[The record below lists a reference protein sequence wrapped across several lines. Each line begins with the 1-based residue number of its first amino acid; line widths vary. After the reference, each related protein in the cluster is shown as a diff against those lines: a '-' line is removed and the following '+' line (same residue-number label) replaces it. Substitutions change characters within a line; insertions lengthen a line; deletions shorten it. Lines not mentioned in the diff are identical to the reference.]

1 MSLAVARTKAAYPI
15 RRNSKRT
22 SCERTTCES
31 LLYRTHSRSSERQN
45 LRQRCARTLRIGAW
59 TAAENICLQDEN
71 DGDTSLLSNAR
82 EYPNEVALDNAN
94 EDSHVPQ
101 GQVVRKVKTA
111 DNDRSKSKRV
121 PWEDRMGG
129 FRQDITVH
137 QNFHAKLHAT
147 VFKNIMRREPLLRG
161 MPVYDKTFDAVRS
174 GRDLFIQT
182 ERSVRSLQYL
192 LPVMQ
197 SILESGP
204 LRRSRPQLL
213 PRPSSLLVLCPT
225 GGHAQDV
232 QGMATRLIKGH
243 KFGVGVMTL
252 SVPSQRHSKD
262 LRTKGFNV
270 LMSTPENI
278 LQWLALPHAKSPLCE
293 ALQDLQTLVVD
304 GKASSI
310 RGGDF
315 LQLLKAVMEDIPLQ
329 KKTQRVIISDEHD
342 PQLDE
347 QLTRLVLQDNY
358 ELHQEPQ
365 LEQIQETHWAREKEK
380 KRDERAWRRKRLS
393 FKNRGLKGPER

>member
-1 MSLAVARTKAAYPI
+1 M
-15 RRNSKRT
+15 
-22 SCERTTCES
+22 
-31 LLYRTHSRSSERQN
+31 
-45 LRQRCARTLRIGAW
+45 RQRCARTFGIGVG
-59 TAAENICLQDEN
+59 TAAENIYLQDEN
-71 DGDTSLLSNAR
+71 DGDTSLLRNAR
-82 EYPNEVALDNAN
+82 EYTKEVALDNAN
-94 EDSHVPQ
+94 EDPPVPQ
-101 GQVVRKVKTA
+101 GQAVREDKTA
-111 DNDRSKSKRV
+111 DNDRSKSTRV

-161 MPVYDKTFDAVRS
+161 MPVYDTTFDAVRS
-174 GRDLFIQT
+174 GRNLFIQT

-293 ALQDLQTLVVD
+293 ALQDLRTLVVD
-304 GKASSI
+304 GKASSL

-315 LQLLKAVMEDIPLQ
+315 LQLLEAVMEDIPLQ

-342 PQLDE
+342 PQLDG
-347 QLTRLVLQDNY
+347 QLTRLVLQDGY
-358 ELHQEPQ
+358 EVHQEPQ
-365 LEQIQETHWAREKEK
+365 LEQIQEAHWAREKEK
-380 KRDERAWRRKRLS
+380 KRDERAWRRKRLN
-393 FKNRGLKGPER
+393 FKNRGLEGPNR

>member
-1 MSLAVARTKAAYPI
+1 M
-15 RRNSKRT
+15 
-22 SCERTTCES
+22 
-31 LLYRTHSRSSERQN
+31 
-45 LRQRCARTLRIGAW
+45 
-59 TAAENICLQDEN
+59 CLQDEN

-82 EYPNEVALDNAN
+82 EYPKKVALDNAN

-111 DNDRSKSKRV
+111 DNDKSKSKRV

-129 FRQDITVH
+129 FSREITVH
-137 QNFHAKLHAT
+137 QNFHAKLHPT

-161 MPVYDKTFDAVRS
+161 MPVYDTTFDAVRS
-174 GRDLFIQT
+174 GRNLFIQT

-225 GGHAQDV
+225 VGHAQDIEM
-232 QGMATRLIKGH
+232 MAKRLIKGH

-252 SVPSQRHSKD
+252 SGPAERQTKA

-270 LMSTPENI
+270 LMSTPEII
-278 LQWLALPHAKSPLCE
+278 LQWLALLHAKSPLCK
-293 ALQDLQTLVVD
+293 ALQDVQTLVID
-304 GKASSI
+304 GEASFL
-310 RGGDF
+310 RDGDF
-315 LQLLKAVMEDIPLQ
+315 LQMLKAVMEDIPLQ
-329 KKTQRVIISDEHD
+329 TKTQRVIISGHRD
-342 PQLDE
+342 P
-347 QLTRLVLQDNY
+347 QLTRLVLQDGY
-358 ELHQEPQ
+358 EVHQEPR
-365 LEQIQETHWAREKEK
+365 LEQIQETHWAREKETK
-380 KRDERAWRRKRLS
+380 KNERAWRRKRLN
-393 FKNRGLKGPER
+393 FRNRGLEGPETLF